1 MSQNVFSI
9 RPFEAK
15 RVRVESTRPF
25 DEVLLNLR
33 QLVGMAP
40 LQAETTS
47 RAERS
52 AKAPAE
58 TFEESYHAV
67 KQGSESFTRERL
79 EHLVQSQVGASDFML
94 FLEIDHGT
102 WLPAFGIRRKVVRWI
117 LGNPLIA
124 ITMMRHDLTAGLF
137 APVEFLL
144 LENASGQ
151 GSTLIYDLPSS
162 LMVIEPNPA
171 LKDAAQVLDRKLETL
186 VRRVMGVELDRT
198 PEQMDHHN

>member
-1 MSQNVFSI
+1 MSQNVLSI

-40 LQAETTS
+40 LQAETTA
-47 RAERS
+47 RAESS

-58 TFEESYHAV
+58 TLGEAYRAA
-67 KQGSESFTRERL
+67 KQGSESLTRERL

-102 WLPAFGIRRKVVRWI
+102 WLPAFGIGRKVVRWI

-144 LENASGQ
+144 LENASGE

-162 LMVIEPNPA
+162 LMVIEPNPS
-171 LKDAAQVLDRKLETL
+171 LKDAAQELDRKLETL
-186 VRRVMGVELDRT
+186 VRRVMGVERDQAVESVDPHR
-198 PEQMDHHN
+198 